1 MSKNRK
7 IICQYDKKEL
17 DDKVELKVITKIPS
31 KWLLV
36 DLETGQTYIGTNN
49 KEIGKQWKIIKK

>member
-7 IICQYDKKEL
+7 IICEYDKKEL
-17 DDKVELKVITKIPS
+17 YNKEELKVITKVPS

-36 DLETGQTYIGTNN
+36 DLETGQTYIGTSN